1 MKLTHTIEISYV
13 HRDKDGQIIDQGTEY
28 EEITEEQ
35 WQLLQQQALQHSLQS

>member
-13 HRDKDGQIIDQGTEY
+13 HRDKDGRIKEQGTEY

-35 WQLLQQQALQHSLQS
+35 WQLWQQQVSRLLQP